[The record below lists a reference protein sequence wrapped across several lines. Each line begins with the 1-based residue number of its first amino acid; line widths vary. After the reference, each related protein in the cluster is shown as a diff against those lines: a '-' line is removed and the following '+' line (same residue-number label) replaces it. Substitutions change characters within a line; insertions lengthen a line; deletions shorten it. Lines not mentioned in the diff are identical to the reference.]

1 MSIARAWY
9 DSLQASARVR
19 RWRGLTA
26 LASYTWGH
34 AIDHV
39 SGLNVGGEPRPM
51 LPVSLEDL
59 AAGQGPTVDAM
70 LAREKGDALFDAR
83 HRFVLSANYVLP
95 AFANRGAVLRHAL
108 GGWSVNAIVQA
119 QTGFAL
125 TVTEPVDVALRSLT
139 NRPDAVCDPN
149 AAAPRTVERWFDTG
163 CFARLTRAANAGQA
177 GNAGRGIVRG
187 PGFARTDLSLVRGI
201 ALPRDHRIEL
211 RVEAFNLFDQDRL
224 GNPGLSAGSPLFGVI
239 TSADDGRIVQLG
251 IRYGWR

>member
-1 MSIARAWY
+1 MSVARSWY

-39 SGLNVGGEPRPM
+39 SGLNIGGEPRPM
-51 LPVSLEDL
+51 LPVSLADL
-59 AAGQGPTVDAM
+59 AAGEGPTVDAA

-95 AFANRGAVLRHAL
+95 AFDGRGALLRHAI

-125 TVTEPVDVALRSLT
+125 TVTEPVDVALQSLT
-139 NRPDAVCDPN
+139 NRPDVACDPN
-149 AAAPRTVERWFDTG
+149 AAAPRTVGRWFDTS
-163 CFARLTRAANAGQA
+163 CFTRLTRAANAGQA

-187 PGFARTDLSLVRGI
+187 PGFARTDLSLVRAV
-201 ALPRDHRIEL
+201 ALPRAQRLEL

-224 GNPGLSAGSPLFGVI
+224 GNPGLSIGTPLFGVI

-251 IRYGWR
+251 VRWSWR